1 MDRRRAVGY
10 LLLTVVL
17 WSTSGLLIKL
27 LPWNALAI
35 SGTRSGIAA
44 LVILAYLRRPV
55 FTWSFAQIG
64 GAIAYVCSQTFFVA
78 ATQLTTAA
86 NAIFLQYTAPVYV
99 ALFGAW
105 FLKERVRPGDWLSM
119 VAIFAGMFLF
129 FAGDLSPE
137 GYLGN
142 VFAICAG
149 ISFAAMIVFMRKQ
162 KDGSPVET
170 ALLGNVLA
178 LAVGLPF
185 IVSELAGG
193 PVLDSQ
199 DWGVLAFLGVF
210 QLGVPFILYSKAIR
224 ALAAVEA
231 VLIQTLEPI
240 LNPLWVF
247 LVIRETPGPLALIGG
262 LIVLAAVTA
271 RAVISA
277 GRKRRGPV
285 VAPAA
290 D

>member
-44 LVILAYLRRPV
+44 LLIWAYLRRPV
-55 FTWSFAQIG
+55 FTWSFAQLG
-64 GAIAYVCSQTFFVA
+64 GAVAYVCSQTFFVA

-105 FLKERVRPGDWLSM
+105 FLRERVRPADWLSM
-119 VAIFAGMFLF
+119 AAIFAGMFLF

-142 VFAICAG
+142 VFAILAG
-149 ISFAAMIVFMRKQ
+149 ISFAAMIVLMRKQ
-162 KDGSPVET
+162 KDGSPLET
-170 ALLGNVLA
+170 ALLGNILA

-185 IVSELAGG
+185 IVSELTSG
-193 PVLDSQ
+193 PALDAQ
-199 DWGVLAFLGVF
+199 DWGVLTFLGIF
-210 QLGVPFILYSKAIR
+210 QLGIPFILYSKAIR
-224 ALAAVEA
+224 ALTALEA

-247 LVIRETPGPLALIGG
+247 LVIDERPGRMALVGG
-262 LIVLAAVTA
+262 LIVLASVAA
-271 RAVISA
+271 RAVISS
-277 GRKRRGPV
+277 REYRRTTTV
-285 VAPAA
+285 PAA
-290 D
+290 N

>member
-44 LVILAYLRRPV
+44 LLIWAYLRRPV
-55 FTWSFAQIG
+55 FTWTFAQLG
-64 GAIAYVCSQTFFVA
+64 GAVAYVCSQTFFVA

-105 FLKERVRPGDWLSM
+105 FLKERVRPADWLSM
-119 VAIFAGMFLF
+119 AAIFAGMFLF

-142 VFAICAG
+142 VFAILAG
-149 ISFAAMIVFMRKQ
+149 VSFAAMIVLMRKQ

-170 ALLGNVLA
+170 ALLGNILA

-185 IVSELAGG
+185 IISEINSG
-193 PVLDSQ
+193 PVLDAQ
-199 DWGVLAFLGVF
+199 DWGVLAFLGIF
-210 QLGVPFILYSKAIR
+210 QLGIPFILYSKAIR
-224 ALAAVEA
+224 TLTALEA

-247 LVIRETPGPLALIGG
+247 LVINERPGPLALVGG
-262 LIVLAAVTA
+262 LIVLASVAA
-271 RAVISA
+271 RAVITSREHSRTTAATDA
-277 GRKRRGPV
+277 G
-285 VAPAA
+285 
-290 D
+290 

>member
-10 LLLTVVL
+10 LLLTVAL

-44 LVILAYLRRPV
+44 LLIWAYLRRPV
-55 FTWSFAQIG
+55 FTWSFAQLG
-64 GAIAYVCSQTFFVA
+64 GAVAYVCSQTFFVA

-105 FLKERVRPGDWLSM
+105 FLKERVRPADWLSM
-119 VAIFAGMFLF
+119 AAIFAGMFLF

-142 VFAICAG
+142 VFAILAG
-149 ISFAAMIVFMRKQ
+149 ISFAAMIVLMRKQ

-170 ALLGNVLA
+170 ALLGNILA

-185 IVSELAGG
+185 IVSELGSG
-193 PVLDSQ
+193 PVLDIQ
-199 DWGVLAFLGVF
+199 DWGVLAFLGIF
-210 QLGVPFILYSKAIR
+210 QLGIPFILYSKAIR
-224 ALAAVEA
+224 ALTALEA

-247 LVIRETPGPLALIGG
+247 LVINERPGPLALVGG
-262 LIVLAAVTA
+262 FIVLASVAA
-271 RAVISA
+271 RAVISSR
-277 GRKRRGPV
+277 GRRRP
-285 VAPAA
+285 PAA
-290 D
+290 ATG